1 MQCKSASE
9 IVGAHFHIGR
19 KRVARKATNY
29 RARYRADI
37 NETEINQ
44 KRCFNDSFAESEF
57 GKLKLNDRPGGF
69 MGDESIGCVTIIL

>member
-1 MQCKSASE
+1 MASESNSRKKCAMQRKSASE
-9 IVGAHFHIGR
+9 LVGAHFHIER

-44 KRCFNDSFAESEF
+44 KRCFQ
-57 GKLKLNDRPGGF
+57 
-69 MGDESIGCVTIIL
+69 